1 MTAAPSAHQGEL
13 LFRQGNFQEAAKI
26 LHQEYLNGHKT
37 FATIS
42 LLVQS
47 WRALENHRNLADFLT
62 KALMETT
69 LAVNEQAALYFQL
82 GLALQQTKEMVQAKR
97 AFWQVHRLDSE
108 YPGLAEKLESMG
120 QDEVRP
126 KHRYSFKHRYSLLI
140 TQGHLTES
148 RLAQLTS
155 QAKDSNEDLDQ
166 ALMRELKLSKKVL
179 GASLAAFYEVP
190 FVDFDSNL
198 DPPFEL
204 LEKRKLD
211 PDYLKRSGWTP
222 LAMEGGSIF
231 VLMANPF
238 DLSRLDEIRFIF
250 GTSRIEPR
258 VSLIQDI
265 HGYID
270 MFFRRLGS
278 EELLELGDSV
288 EAHADAEPE
297 IADAENDSGVTD
309 SEVVRLANALLVEAW
324 RRNASDIHIEPDPK
338 NRFCAVR
345 FRIDGSCHEFRKFR
359 AGMTKPLISRMKIM
373 SHLNIAERRLP
384 QDGKIRMKLPELGKV
399 VEFRVAIVPT
409 IENHEDVV
417 LRVLSSGKPLP
428 LEKLG
433 MSEEKLA
440 KFKSSIFKPYGLII
454 VVGPTGSGKTTT
466 LHSAISYINTPER
479 KIWTAEDPVEITQEG
494 LRQVQ
499 VNPKIG
505 LNFATALRSFLR
517 ADPDVIMI
525 GEMRDV
531 ETAHIGVQ
539 ASLTG
544 HLVFTT
550 LHTNSAPETI
560 TRLLDMELDPFNF
573 ADSLLCVVA
582 QRLIKTLCSHCKEAY
597 RPNMQELDDL
607 AREFGPGFE
616 RFIPKPKEIALYRAK
631 GCGQCNQGYRGRTG
645 VHELMTSS
653 LLIKKLIKH
662 RRPTEE
668 IRDQAIADG
677 MLTLRQD
684 SLLKVLHGLT
694 DMAQVRAVSG

>member
-13 LFRQGNFQEAAKI
+13 LFRQGNFQEAVTI
-26 LHQEYLNGHKT
+26 LHQEYLNGRKT
-37 FATIS
+37 FVLIS

-47 WRALENHRNLADFLT
+47 WKALENHRDLADFLT

-108 YPGLAEKLESMG
+108 HPGLAEKLEGMR

-126 KHRYSFKHRYSLLI
+126 KHRYSLLI
-140 TQGHLTES
+140 TQGHVTES

-155 QAKDSNEDLDQ
+155 QAMDSSEDLDQ
-166 ALMRELKLSKKVL
+166 ALMRELKLSKEVL

-222 LAMEGGSIF
+222 LAMERGSIV

-238 DLSRLDEIRFIF
+238 DLSQLDEIRFIF
-250 GTSRIEPR
+250 GTSRIEPS
-258 VSLIQDI
+258 VALIQDI
-265 HGYID
+265 QGYID

-297 IADAENDSGVTD
+297 TEDDSGVTD

-324 RRNASDIHIEPDPK
+324 RRNASDIHIEPDPQ

-359 AGMTKPLISRMKIM
+359 ASMTKPLISRMKIM

-433 MSEEKLA
+433 MSDENLA
-440 KFKSSIFKPYGLII
+440 KFKSSVFKPYGLVI

-525 GEMRDV
+525 GEMRDA

-597 RPNMQELDDL
+597 RPSMQELEDL
-607 AREFGPGFE
+607 AGEFGSGFE
-616 RFIPKPKEIALYRAK
+616 RFIPKSKKISLYRVK
-631 GCGQCNQGYRGRTG
+631 GCGQCNQGYLGRTG

-653 LLIKKLIKH
+653 LLIKNLIKR

-684 SLLKVLHGLT
+684 SLLKVLQGLT
-694 DMAQVRAVSG
+694 DVAQVRAVSG

>member
-1 MTAAPSAHQGEL
+1 
-13 LFRQGNFQEAAKI
+13 
-26 LHQEYLNGHKT
+26 
-37 FATIS
+37 
-42 LLVQS
+42 
-47 WRALENHRNLADFLT
+47 
-62 KALMETT
+62 META
-69 LAVNEQAALYFQL
+69 LAVNEQSALYFQL
-82 GLALQQTKEMVQAKR
+82 GLALLQTKDTVQAKQ
-97 AFWQVHRLDSE
+97 AFWQVHRLEPE
-108 YPGLAEKLESMG
+108 YPGLAEKLGSMEQG
-120 QDEVRP
+120 EVRP
-126 KHRYSFKHRYSLLI
+126 KHRYSLLI
-140 TQGHLTES
+140 AKGHLTES
-148 RLAQLTS
+148 RLAKLAG
-155 QAKDSNEDLDQ
+155 QAKDAQEDLDQ
-166 ALMRELKLSKKVL
+166 VLLRELKLPKDLL
-179 GASLAAFYEVP
+179 GASLAAFYETP
-190 FVDFDSNL
+190 FVDFDPNT
-198 DPPFEL
+198 DAPFEL

-222 LAMEGGSIF
+222 LSVEGNVIV

-258 VSLIQDI
+258 VALMQDI
-265 HGYID
+265 QGYIE

-288 EAHADAEPE
+288 EAQTDEEPDIDE
-297 IADAENDSGVTD
+297 ETGVSD
-309 SEVVRLANALLVEAW
+309 SEVVRLVNALLVEAW
-324 RRNASDIHIEPDPK
+324 RRNASDIHIEPDSQ
-338 NRFCAVR
+338 NRFCTVR
-345 FRIDGSCHEFRKFR
+345 FRIDGTCHEFRKIR
-359 AGMTKPLISRMKIM
+359 AGMARPLISRVKIM

-433 MSEEKLA
+433 MLDENLA
-440 KFKSSIFKPYGLII
+440 KFKSAVFKPYGLII

-479 KIWTAEDPVEITQEG
+479 KVWTAEDPVEITQEG

-499 VNPKIG
+499 INPKIG
-505 LNFATALRSFLR
+505 LNFATTLRSFLR

-525 GEMRDV
+525 GEMRDA

-544 HLVFTT
+544 HMVLTT

-582 QRLIKTLCSHCKEAY
+582 QRLIKTLCAHCKEPY
-597 RPNMQELDDL
+597 RPGRQEMEDI
-607 AREFGPGFE
+607 AGEFGPGFE
-616 RFIPKPKEIALYRAK
+616 RFVPQSREITLYRAK

-645 VHELMTSS
+645 VHELMTTSP
-653 LLIKKLIKH
+653 LLKNLIK
-662 RRPTEE
+662 RRSPTEE
-668 IRDQAIADG
+668 IREQAIADG
-677 MLTLRQD
+677 MLTLKQD
-684 SLLKVLHGLT
+684 ALLKVLHGLT
-694 DMAQVRAVSG
+694 DLKQVRMVSG

>member
-1 MTAAPSAHQGEL
+1 MTATPAHLQGESC
-13 LFRQGNFQEAAKI
+13 FRKGNFQKAAQL
-26 LHQEYLNGHKT
+26 LHQNYVSGRRS
-37 FATIS
+37 FAVIS

-47 WRALENHRNLADFLT
+47 WKALGEHRTVADFLT
-62 KALMETT
+62 NALLEAS
-69 LAVNEQAALYFQL
+69 LATNEQAALYFQL
-82 GLALQQTKEMVQAKR
+82 GLALQQSGDQIQAR
-97 AFWQVHRLDSE
+97 QAFWQVHRLEPD
-108 YPGLAEKLESMG
+108 YPGLAEKLG
-120 QDEVRP
+120 DPDQDKTRP
-126 KHRYSFKHRYSLLI
+126 KHRHSLLI
-140 TQGHLTES
+140 SRGLLAETQLK
-148 RLAQLTS
+148 QLTS
-155 QAKDSNEDLDQ
+155 QAKDNDEDLDQ
-166 ALMRELKLSKKVL
+166 MLLRELKLSKKDL
-179 GASLAAFYEVP
+179 GAALAAFYEVP
-190 FVDFDSNL
+190 FMDFDPNL

-204 LEKRKLD
+204 LEKRKLN

-222 LAMEGGSIF
+222 LAVESGTII
-231 VLMANPF
+231 VLMSNPF

-258 VSLIQDI
+258 VALRQDV

-270 MFFRRLGS
+270 MFFRRLDS
-278 EELLELGDSV
+278 EELLELGDSIAV
-288 EAHADAEPE
+288 QTSEPELDAETDPS
-297 IADAENDSGVTD
+297 DSA
-309 SEVVRLANALLVEAW
+309 VVRLVNALLVEAW
-324 RRNASDIHIEPDPK
+324 RRNASDIHIEPDPQ

-345 FRIDGSCHEFRKFR
+345 FRIDGSCHEFRKIR
-359 AGMTKPLISRMKIM
+359 AGMAKSLISRIKIM

-384 QDGKIRMKLPELGKV
+384 QDGKIRMRLPELGKIA
-399 VEFRVAIVPT
+399 EFRVAIVPT

-433 MSEEKLA
+433 MSDENLA
-440 KFKSSIFKPYGLII
+440 KFKSSVFKPYGLII

-466 LHSAISYINTPER
+466 LHSAINYINTPER

-499 VNPKIG
+499 INPKIG
-505 LNFATALRSFLR
+505 LSFATILRSFLR

-531 ETAHIGVQ
+531 ETAQIGVQ

-560 TRLLDMELDPFNF
+560 TRLLDMALDPFNF

-582 QRLIKTLCSHCKEAY
+582 QRLVKTLCTHCKEAY
-597 RPNMQELDDL
+597 QPGKQELDDL
-607 AREFGPGFE
+607 AGEFGPGFK
-616 RFIPKPKEIALYRAK
+616 RFIPASRAISLCRPK

-645 VHELMTSS
+645 AHELMTTSP
-653 LLIKKLIKH
+653 LIKNLIKH

-677 MLTLRQD
+677 MLVLKQD
-684 SLLKVLHGLT
+684 ALLKVLRGLT
-694 DMAQVRAVSG
+694 DLKQVRAVSG